1 MMSDNSSGQ
10 PQADYAYNNV
20 KVEFDD
26 GIAWVILNRPDK
38 RNAMSPS
45 LNREMGEVLRR
56 LEVDDRCG
64 VLILTGAGEAFSAGM
79 DLKEYFR
86 ENEGVGRPETLA
98 IKRDAYTWQWRH
110 LKYFFKPTI
119 AMVNGWCFG
128 GAFTPLVS
136 CDIALADEKATFGL
150 SEINWG
156 IIPGGNVMKAV
167 ASKMSQSDGLYY
179 VLTGETFDGRKAAE
193 MGLVKEALPADRLR
207 ERTVEI
213 ARKLLKINPILLHG
227 AKECFHGVNQM
238 DWHTAED
245 YNNAKVEQAILH
257 DTERGMKKGLEQFLD
272 KKSFRPGLSAYDR
285 NAG

>member
-1 MMSDNSSGQ
+1 MVADARRSSEAQ
-10 PQADYAYNNV
+10 YDYKNV

-26 GIAWVILNRPDK
+26 GIAWVILNRPNK
-38 RNAMSPS
+38 RNAMSPD
-45 LNREMGEVLRR
+45 LNREMVEVLRR
-56 LEVDDRCG
+56 LEVDERCG
-64 VLILTGAGEAFSAGM
+64 VLILTGSGEAFSAGM

-86 ENEGVGRPETLA
+86 EMEGASRPEVLA
-98 IKRDAYTWQWRH
+98 TKRDAYQWQWRH

-128 GAFTPLVS
+128 GAFLPLVS
-136 CDIALADEKATFGL
+136 CDVSIADEDATFGL

-156 IIPGGNVMKAV
+156 ILPGGNVMKAV
-167 ASKMSQSDGLYY
+167 ASKMRQSDGLYY
-179 VLTGETFDGRKAAE
+179 VMTGDTFNGRKAAE
-193 MGLVKEALPADRLR
+193 MGLVNEAVPASMLR
-207 ERTVEI
+207 EKTVAI
-213 ARKLLKINPILLHG
+213 ARKLLKINPIILHG

-272 KKSFRPGLSAYDR
+272 KKSFRPGIEAYDR
-285 NAG
+285 SDG